1 MGRLRTASLP
11 RVLCRPASPPDTT
24 LLNICLP
31 PCPLLRPAMAR
42 LLTAALL
49 LGAALLA
56 SANPERQL
64 LISEVSFEED

>member
-1 MGRLRTASLP
+1 
-11 RVLCRPASPPDTT
+11 
-24 LLNICLP
+24 
-31 PCPLLRPAMAR
+31 MAR